1 MRMKSILRLFRPDE
15 TAKLPAAADK
25 ARDTGQWREAAR
37 LYNAYLEAHPTDFGL
52 WVQCGHAEKES
63 GRLDRALSCYS
74 MALSLNELDADLH
87 LQLGHLHK
95 LMGRLDAAAQFYR
108 QSIAIAGDE
117 SPAARELADLA
128 PYAKNELQAVVG
140 GAGDV
145 AREASV
151 RAGEYV
157 DISPETLSDRTGL
170 IEILDLER
178 TQGNPRRAAAICRAI
193 VRLSPLEAEGWT
205 MLAEA
210 LAAIEDFDQ
219 AVRCRRIADRLGAE
233 AARPVREE
241 TADIGFNSRAGTDR
255 SGPGAPP
262 ARVIVPPRG
271 GTADAPLT

>member
-1 MRMKSILRLFRPDE
+1 
-15 TAKLPAAADK
+15 
-25 ARDTGQWREAAR
+25 
-37 LYNAYLEAHPTDFGL
+37 
-52 WVQCGHAEKES
+52 
-63 GRLDRALSCYS
+63 